1 MSNKSNIIN
10 LLKKILTEF
19 NLTQED
25 VAKRLNV
32 TQASVS
38 KWLKDS
44 DPRGSNR
51 DAILKLY
58 RELTGENH
66 FTTFVPLMGYI
77 GAGTQ
82 IDPSFEQI
90 PEEGLAQVEIPFVLP
105 DDMIAF
111 EVRGESMLPAYK
123 DGDMVIVRRRQTKTI
138 ESFFGKE
145 VVVLTHDNKR
155 YIKQISR
162 GMNGEIDLLSWN
174 ALPIKNVKIIWIG
187 EIFAILPEGAYGK
200 MIRNHP

>member
-1 MSNKSNIIN
+1 MNNKSNIIST
-10 LLKKILTEF
+10 LKKILTEF

-25 VAKRLNV
+25 VARRLNV

-51 DAILKLY
+51 DAILELY
-58 RELTGENH
+58 KELKGDNH
-66 FTTFVPLMGYI
+66 LTTFVPLMGYI

-90 PEEGLAQVEIPFVLP
+90 PEDGLEQIEIPFVLP

-111 EVRGESMLPAYK
+111 EVKGDSMLPVYK
-123 DGDMVIVRRRQTKTI
+123 NGDMVIARRRQIKTI
-138 ESFFGKE
+138 EYFFGKE
-145 VVVLTHDNKR
+145 AVILTHDNKR

-174 ALPIKNVKIIWIG
+174 APPIKNAKITWIG
-187 EIFAILPEGAYGK
+187 EIFATLPTSSYSK
-200 MIRNHP
+200 MIRSYR

>member
-10 LLKKILTEF
+10 TLKKILTEF

-38 KWLKDS
+38 KWLKVS

-58 RELTGENH
+58 RELKGENH
-66 FTTFVPLMGYI
+66 IITFVPLMGYI

-90 PEEGLAQVEIPFVLP
+90 PEEGLAQVEIPFTLP

-111 EVRGESMLPAYK
+111 EVKGDSMLPVYK
-123 DGDMVIVRRRQTKTI
+123 DGDMVIVRRRQIKTI
-138 ESFFGKE
+138 ESFFGRE
-145 VVVLTHDNKR
+145 AVVLTHDNKR
-155 YIKQISR
+155 YIKKISR
-162 GMNGEIDLLSWN
+162 RMSGEIDLLSWN
-174 ALPIKNVKIIWIG
+174 SSPIKNVKIMWIG
-187 EIFAILPEGAYGK
+187 EIFAILPQSSYGK
-200 MIRNHP
+200 MVR